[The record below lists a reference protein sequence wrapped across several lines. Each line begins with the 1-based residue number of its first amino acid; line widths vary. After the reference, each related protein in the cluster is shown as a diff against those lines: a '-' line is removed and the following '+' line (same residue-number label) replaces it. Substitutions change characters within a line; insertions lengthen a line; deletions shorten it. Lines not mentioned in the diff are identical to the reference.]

1 MKFLVHSPPRLV
13 DTIPKSLPDFV
24 LLNQFPITINLESP
38 NFPMKNSQSQPEE
51 SFENALAL
59 FQLSL
64 PLESKTLHHR
74 YQELLVTWHPH
85 RYANMTNN
93 PTKYMQMYKKGE
105 AMTKEIRSAFAL
117 LKESLEQD
125 FPPSSD

>member
-1 MKFLVHSPPRLV
+1 MENSH
-13 DTIPKSLPDFV
+13 LPS
-24 LLNQFPITINLESP
+24 N
-38 NFPMKNSQSQPEE
+38 E
-51 SFENALAL
+51 SFKNALAL

-105 AMTKEIRSAFAL
+105 AMTKEIRSAYAL
-117 LKESLEQD
+117 LKESLEQGTGT
-125 FPPSSD
+125 SSD